1 MNESKVSYSN
11 CTVKIPLPSSA
22 PVLATSAQHIFT
34 DNTTKK
40 RKQAVLIDQ
49 HFQYIFA
56 PYSIH
61 ETIIDC
67 LWYDD
72 SQNVLLLT
80 STSVLMYDF
89 RVQSVKPLLHIKPTD
104 NQLFKCFTT
113 GSNQSTLL
121 IAYDEWE
128 AEFIE
133 RWERISTDDD
143 ICWKLIRNYPLN
155 LTFNEF
161 IGNMTSIENNLA
173 ITIYN
178 HLTEQWRMEL
188 RELENFACLKKIL
201 LPSINLKH
209 DYRIVYLK
217 PKILNANW
225 LIFSPSNDKI
235 IAIDSN
241 WQKRCYQYKLAIHR
255 MAQFQE
261 NKIIIRTANRVDIHT
276 INEQLSQNTF

>member
-1 MNESKVSYSN
+1 MNESKLSYLNS
-11 CTVKIPLPSSA
+11 TAKIPFSSSA
-22 PVLATSAQHIFT
+22 PVLATSTNYIFT

-40 RKQAVLIDQ
+40 QKQAVLIDQ
-49 HFQYIFA
+49 HFQHIFA
-56 PYSIH
+56 PCSIH

-72 SQNVLLLT
+72 LQKVLLLT
-80 STSVLMYDF
+80 STSILMYDF
-89 RVQSVKPLLHIKPTD
+89 RVQSVKPLLDIKPTD

-113 GSNQSTLL
+113 DSNQSTLL

-133 RWERISTDDD
+133 RWERTSTDDN

-155 LTFNEF
+155 LTSNEF
-161 IGNMTSIENNLA
+161 IGSMTSVENNLA
-173 ITIYN
+173 ITICN

-188 RELENFACLKKIL
+188 RELENFICLKKIL

-217 PKILNANW
+217 PKILNTNW

-241 WQKRCYQYKLAIHR
+241 WQKKCYQYRLPVHR

-261 NKIIIRTANRVDIHT
+261 DKIIIRTANRVDIHT
-276 INEQLSQNTF
+276 IME